1 MGNSDLL
8 EKYVDLYNYGVKS
21 ADFGPVLRLF
31 ADDAVLEHEDVLL
44 GKFEGVD
51 RIADGLSHRL
61 PYLNLS
67 IFNIRETQTAAVAD
81 YGDEIAPITRLGG
94 IILQSNGGKIKRLI
108 IKK

>member
-1 MGNSDLL
+1 MDNSDLL

-31 ADDAVLEHEDVLL
+31 ADDAVLEHEDASI
-44 GKFEGVD
+44 GIFKGVD
-51 RIADGLSHRL
+51 NIADGLSYRL

-67 IFNIRETQTAAVAD
+67 IFNIKENQTSAVAD

-94 IILQSNGGKIKRLI
+94 IVLQSNGGKIRRLI